1 MSEQGEANYAIQD
14 LVREAERPLLREIN
28 RRESKRLEE
37 RWTADEVFLQAEK
50 FMKSRKKSV

>member
-1 MSEQGEANYAIQD
+1 MPEQGEPNYACQD

-37 RWTADEVFLQAEK
+37 RWTSDEVFLQAEK

>member
-1 MSEQGEANYAIQD
+1 MPEQGEANYAIQD

-50 FMKSRKKSV
+50 FMKSRKKSM